1 MLRSL
6 HFEHAAAA
14 AVLGSLIA
22 AAPVYAAASGSQ
34 APTAAPGA
42 AKAASTT
49 ARASTRLAELV
60 ESYWQRSLQL
70 NPIQATFLGDPRY
83 DDRLPNTIGEA
94 WLAESLALEKE
105 YLAKLQAIDPATLS
119 GQDRLTY
126 DIFKRDRALAI
137 EGFRFQTELLPVNQF
152 FGLPQLVAQLGS
164 GTGAQ
169 PFQTTKDYENWLKRL
184 DGFVVW
190 VDQAIA
196 NMRRGAD
203 KGIVQPRVL
212 MERVVPQLDKLIAAT
227 PEQSVFWRPVANF
240 PKGVPAS
247 EHERLRDAYRKAITT
262 QVTPALTRL
271 RDFVKTDYLPRA
283 RDSVAFTAL
292 PLGPEWYA
300 YLVKVQTT
308 TALTPDQIHQI
319 GLDEVK
325 RIGAEIDRVARELGF
340 QAPEG
345 QPFRRAFFDSL
356 RADPRFYYAT
366 EDELLN
372 GYRSLRD
379 QVRVRLPEQFDV
391 KPKADFEIRAVEP
404 FRAQAQASAS
414 YQPPSPDG
422 KRPGI
427 FYVNTYDL
435 KSRPKYTMQ
444 AIYLHEAEPGHHYQ
458 IALQQELKSLPSFR
472 RFGGETAYAEGWGL
486 YAESLGRELGMY
498 TDPYDYVG
506 ALSAEIWRAIRLV
519 TDTGMHAKGWTR
531 QQSIDYMLA
540 NSAVGATDA
549 AAEIDR
555 YIAIPGQA
563 LAYKIGEL
571 KIKELK
577 ARAQRE
583 LGPRYDVREFHR
595 QILVDGSLPL
605 DVLEAKIGRW
615 IEQVKAT
622 PMPAVAPTAAP
633 APGAAPAPKPGAQA
647 KSAGGAR

>member
-1 MLRSL
+1 MFRL
-6 HFEHAAAA
+6 
-14 AVLGSLIA
+14 
-22 AAPVYAAASGSQ
+22 
-34 APTAAPGA
+34 PGA
-42 AKAASTT
+42 ACAAMLLSLAALPACASNSASSPAALPST
-49 ARASTRLAELV
+49 APVAKPAGPAVVAAQQLAELV
-60 ESYWQRSLQL
+60 ESYWQRSLRL

-94 WLAESLALEKE
+94 WLAESLALQKE
-105 YLAKLQAIDPATLS
+105 YLAKLQAIDPARLS

-126 DIFKRDRALAI
+126 DIFERDRKAAI
-137 EGFRFQTELLPVNQF
+137 EGFRFQAELLPVDQF
-152 FGLPQLVAQLGS
+152 FGMPQLVAQLGS
-164 GTGAQ
+164 GTSAQ
-169 PFQTTKDYENWLKRL
+169 PFQTPQDYENWLKRL

-212 MERVVPQLDKLIAAT
+212 MERVVPQLDALIVAK
-227 PEQSVFWRPVANF
+227 PEESVFWRPVAEF
-240 PKGVPAS
+240 PKGVPAG
-247 EHERLRDAYRKAITT
+247 EHERLRAAYRAAIADK
-262 QVTPALTRL
+262 VTPALTRL
-271 RDFVKTDYLPRA
+271 RDFVKDDYLPRT
-283 RDSVAFTAL
+283 RDTVAFTAL

-300 YLVKVQTT
+300 YLVKQQTT
-308 TALTPDQIHQI
+308 TDLTPDEIHRI
-319 GLDEVK
+319 GLDEVR
-325 RIGAEIDRVARELGF
+325 RIGAEIDRVAREVGF
-340 QAPEG
+340 QG
-345 QPFRRAFFDSL
+345 DRRAFFDSL
-356 RADPRFYYAT
+356 RADPRFYYAS
-366 EDELLN
+366 EDELLD
-372 GYRSLRD
+372 GYRALRD
-379 QVRVRLPEQFDV
+379 QVRVRLPEQFDL
-391 KPKADFEIRAVEP
+391 KPKADFEIRAVEA
-404 FRAQAQASAS
+404 FRAKAQASAS

-435 KSRPKYTMQ
+435 KSRPKYSMQ

-458 IALQQELKSLPSFR
+458 IALQQELAALPSFR
-472 RFGGETAYAEGWGL
+472 RFGGETAYFEGWGL
-486 YAESLGRELGMY
+486 YAESLGRDLGMY

-519 TDTGMHAKGWTR
+519 VDTGMHAKGWTR

-583 LGPRYDVREFHR
+583 LGPRFDVREFHR
-595 QILVDGSLPL
+595 QVLVDGALPL
-605 DVLEAKIGRW
+605 AVLEAKIDRW
-615 IEQVKAT
+615 IQAT
-622 PMPAVAPTAAP
+622 
-633 APGAAPAPKPGAQA
+633 
-647 KSAGGAR
+647 KSAPVSSTG